1 MNCFALLYPAPTL
14 SSIQQQ
20 DRLKFSPTITAPEKK
35 YTQDHEWID
44 LSPSAKIGTVG
55 ISTYA
60 AHALDDILYVE
71 LSTLSESVS
80 AGDIIGPLE
89 SVKSA
94 FDIEAPVAGVVVAV
108 NGLPEKKPSVMGTKP
123 EDAWEEGWWITRI
136 GLSKEEVAELE
147 GLMGEEEYRAFVN
160 E

>member
-1 MNCFALLYPAPTL
+1 
-14 SSIQQQ
+14 
-20 DRLKFSPTITAPEKK
+20 
-35 YTQDHEWID
+35 
-44 LSPSAKIGTVG
+44 
-55 ISTYA
+55 
-60 AHALDDILYVE
+60 
-71 LSTLSESVS
+71 
-80 AGDIIGPLE
+80 
-89 SVKSA
+89 
-94 FDIEAPVAGVVVAV
+94 V